1 MKSLKKIMDEEPS
14 SVIVKQVSFDYEL
27 TLITCK
33 KIVILIIKLNSY
45 SYKKKLKLKIKIH
58 HFNKNKIWCDCWTEG
73 GKKIRSSSTPN
84 SYPLDSLTK
93 NRGFFF
99 FFIKMKI
106 LLIDAKKKVVHQ
118 FLSFASHN
126 FLSSFRIHT

>member
-1 MKSLKKIMDEEPS
+1 MDEEPS

-99 FFIKMKI
+99 FFYQNE
-106 LLIDAKKKVVHQ
+106 DFTYWREKK
-118 FLSFASHN
+118 SCSPI
-126 FLSSFRIHT
+126 SIIRIS